1 MADVWTKK
9 KRSEVMSLV
18 RSRGN
23 KDTELV
29 LVRLFRKHKI
39 SGWRR
44 HVALFGK
51 PDFTFRE
58 HRLTVFVDGCFWHGC
73 PKHARQP
80 KSNCTFWRRK
90 LLTNKKRDRIVNL
103 NLRRAGWRIVRIW
116 ECALH
121 KRPELCVQKIL
132 RVLEE

>member
-29 LVRLFRKHKI
+29 LVHLFHQKAI

-58 HRLTVFVDGCFWHGC
+58 HRLAVFVDGCFWHGC

-80 KSNCTFWRRK
+80 KSNRAFWRRK
-90 LLTNKKRDRIVNL
+90 LSANKKRDLLVNFT
-103 NLRRAGWRIVRIW
+103 LRHAGWRVIRIW
-116 ECALH
+116 ECALR
-121 KRPELCVQKIL
+121 KRPHSCAQRIL
-132 RVLEE
+132 RALQN

>member
-29 LVRLFRKHKI
+29 LVRLFRKNKI
-39 SGWRR
+39 RYWRR

-51 PDFTFRE
+51 PDFSFRKR
-58 HRLTVFVDGCFWHGC
+58 RLVIFVDGCFWHGC
-73 PKHARQP
+73 PIHARQP
-80 KSNCTFWRRK
+80 KSNRAFWRRK
-90 LLTNKKRDRIVNL
+90 LLANKKRDRLVNL
-103 NLRRAGWRIVRIW
+103 TLRRAGWRVIRIW
-116 ECALH
+116 ECALQ
-121 KRPELCVQKIL
+121 KRPQFCVQKIL
-132 RVLEE
+132 RALRV